1 MFHSTNRPSGSLLAT
16 SQRRPNKH
24 DIAFFEKNGLR
35 HGEFTLPFGVKD
47 VKVCEVMWN
56 LDSTV
61 LAVWAEDL
69 EDGEGTLKKA
79 YGNTLQSLYNT
90 LRYNIY
96 LDITRACCGSP
107 YLPWNFTKEL

>member
-1 MFHSTNRPSGSLLAT
+1 MAT

-69 EDGEGTLKKA
+69 ADGQEVDSRKT
-79 YGNTLQSLYNT
+79 YGEMK
-90 LRYNIY
+90 
-96 LDITRACCGSP
+96 P
-107 YLPWNFTKEL
+107 

>member
-1 MFHSTNRPSGSLLAT
+1 MHTKKIVYVFSRPSGSLLAT

-47 VKVCEVMWN
+47 VKVCEVLWN

-69 EDGEGTLKKA
+69 TPGQEGGAKNT
-79 YGNTLQSLYNT
+79 YGRLVVKVYS
-90 LRYNIY
+90 
-96 LDITRACCGSP
+96 
-107 YLPWNFTKEL
+107 

>member
-1 MFHSTNRPSGSLLAT
+1 MLPPFLTHRPSGSLMAT

-69 EDGEGTLKKA
+69 ADGQEVDSRKT
-79 YGNTLQSLYNT
+79 YGEMKT
-90 LRYNIY
+90 
-96 LDITRACCGSP
+96 
-107 YLPWNFTKEL
+107 